1 MNQIPVPPAAPA
13 TMQPFAPAPMQQ
25 PVAPAAYTPP
35 AMPTDLELRVA
46 DLQSALRG
54 LKAAE
59 QNMVVAQNKVA
70 SAKSA
75 LLEHVENLEV

>member
-1 MNQIPVPPAAPA
+1 MNQFPVPPAAPA
-13 TMQPFAPAPMQQ
+13 PMQPFAPAPMQQ

-35 AMPTDLELRVA
+35 AMPTVLELRVTE
-46 DLQSALRG
+46 LQSALRG

-59 QNMVVAQNKVA
+59 QNLAVAQSMVA
-70 SAKSA
+70 GAKSA

>member
-1 MNQIPVPPAAPA
+1 MTHHPVPPAAPA
-13 TMQPFAPAPMQQ
+13 PMQPFAPAPMQQ

-35 AMPTDLELRVA
+35 AMPTDLELRVTE
-46 DLQSALRG
+46 LQSALRG

-59 QNMVVAQNKVA
+59 QNLALAQIKVA
-70 SAKSA
+70 NAKSA